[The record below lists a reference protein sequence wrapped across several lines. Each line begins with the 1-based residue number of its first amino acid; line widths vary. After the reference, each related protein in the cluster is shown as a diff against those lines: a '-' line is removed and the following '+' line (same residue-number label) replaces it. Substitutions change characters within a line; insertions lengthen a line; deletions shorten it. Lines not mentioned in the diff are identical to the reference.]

1 MLGDSDLLLVVCAC
15 RRRGGVEQSLVC
27 AALTSELDVS
37 KQKACTRTE
46 RVVGVGTKSRVA
58 DRELCVDKV
67 KKQT

>member
-1 MLGDSDLLLVVCAC
+1 
-15 RRRGGVEQSLVC
+15 
-27 AALTSELDVS
+27 LDVS